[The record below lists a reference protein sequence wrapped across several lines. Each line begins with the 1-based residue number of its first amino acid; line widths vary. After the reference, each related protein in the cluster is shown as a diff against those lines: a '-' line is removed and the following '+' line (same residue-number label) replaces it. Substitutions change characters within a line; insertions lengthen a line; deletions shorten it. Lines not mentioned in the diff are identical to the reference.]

1 MDLEKAMIPI
11 TIIVPCPECS
21 ENPIIDPDK
30 PCPVCRGEPIR
41 ICARPW
47 ERHGSVPYYD
57 DTSVAAYIFGVQ
69 DGLRCA
75 KQLRERI
82 PSPLYTSNAIMEP

>member
-21 ENPIIDPDK
+21 ENPIIDSDK
-30 PCPVCRGEPIR
+30 PCPVCRGEPIHV
-41 ICARPW
+41 CARPW

-57 DTSVAAYIFGVQ
+57 DTAVAAYISGVQ

-75 KQLRERI
+75 KQLCERI